1 MGFMV
6 VPREPLGCLDHLE
19 KLEAVA
25 LVVVQSFIGPPGP
38 SGHDDIIGP
47 WFSRPHRQTWTCKGV
62 WDTGFI

>member
-25 LVVVQSFIGPPGP
+25 LVVVQVLS
-38 SGHDDIIGP
+38 DLQD
-47 WFSRPHRQTWTCKGV
+47 QV
-62 WDTGFI
+62 VMMA